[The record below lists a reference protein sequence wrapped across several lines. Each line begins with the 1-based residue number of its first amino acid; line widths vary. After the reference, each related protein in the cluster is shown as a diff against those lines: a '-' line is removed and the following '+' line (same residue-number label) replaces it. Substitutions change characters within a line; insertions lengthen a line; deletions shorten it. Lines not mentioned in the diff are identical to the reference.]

1 MYPII
6 HTLEVATYP
15 RRVARTGVLQGDA
28 ANANVRPAR
37 YACTPEKN
45 ISKWKRGNILIVYK

>member
-1 MYPII
+1 M

-37 YACTPEKN
+37 YACTPDNQIQLGK
-45 ISKWKRGNILIVYK
+45 SKILLTD